1 MKSSSIVSVALG
13 GLMLA
18 GSLGGT
24 ATIARADEASTLT
37 IAAGAAA
44 IVGALLTDN
53 SGHSYYVRGNQRHY
67 VSHDQA
73 MYYRNH
79 RGNMGGGMGRG
90 GMNQGNMNR
99 GDMHGGNMHG
109 DQNHR

>member
-1 MKSSSIVSVALG
+1 
-13 GLMLA
+13 MLA

-24 ATIARADEASTLT
+24 ATIARADEASTLA

-44 IVGALLTDN
+44 IVGALLTDS

-79 RGNMGGGMGRG
+79 HGNMGGG
-90 GMNQGNMNR
+90 NMNR
-99 GDMHGGNMHG
+99 GNMRGGNMQG
-109 DQNHR
+109 DHNHR